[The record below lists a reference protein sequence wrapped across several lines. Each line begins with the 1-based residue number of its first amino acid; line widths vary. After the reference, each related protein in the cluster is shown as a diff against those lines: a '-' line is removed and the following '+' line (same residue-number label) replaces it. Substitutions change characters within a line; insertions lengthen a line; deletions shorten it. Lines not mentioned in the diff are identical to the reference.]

1 MLFWSPGSNISLWA
15 TFSSWTRM
23 IFLSNVYNR
32 RFSCDISFTNFSV
45 KAFVCPFHKYCM
57 HPNPLVFSLSE
68 AQAVFMV
75 PKTPKSLIWCLPPS
89 SSHHPPLPVP
99 EMEPI
104 IPLDAS
110 LHQGWCQAGSGRGRP
125 RSTNQDTPA
134 SGAWPHITLTSTMCK
149 FTPSFSPE
157 ICYSRSASGF
167 QKEWI
172 IHLFSPSPLL
182 LIVF

>member
-57 HPNPLVFSLSE
+57 HPNPLVLSLSE

-110 LHQGWCQAGSGRGRP
+110 LHQGWCQAGSAQDPGAQIRTLLPVEPGP
-125 RSTNQDTPA
+125 TLLWLPPCVNSHPHFPQRSVTA
-134 SGAWPHITLTSTMCK
+134 GVCLV
-149 FTPSFSPE
+149 
-157 ICYSRSASGF
+157 SRRN
-167 QKEWI
+167 E
-172 IHLFSPSPLL
+172 
-182 LIVF
+182 